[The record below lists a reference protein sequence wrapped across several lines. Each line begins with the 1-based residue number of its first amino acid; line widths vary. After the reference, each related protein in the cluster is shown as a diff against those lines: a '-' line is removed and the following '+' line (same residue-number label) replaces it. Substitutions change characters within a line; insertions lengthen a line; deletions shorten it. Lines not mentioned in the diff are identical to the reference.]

1 MPRKVKCRKVCHYPQ
16 TLEFLPQ
23 NNNADQEPILLT
35 VDEYEAIR
43 LIDRRGMSQE
53 QCAAFMQIA
62 RTTVQRIYE
71 TARKKLADF
80 VVEGRSLRI
89 EGGDFQLCNGSSTGC
104 GCVDCFKQK
113 LYEKYKEK
121 GEDIMRIAVTYE
133 NGEIFQHFGHTE
145 EFKVYDVQDGT
156 VVAGKNAHE
165 KMYPASMTKIM
176 TALVACEQ
184 ITDPDEKVIMTIE
197 STDYAYANDCS
208 SAGFLVDEELTVRD
222 LLYGT
227 ILPSGGEAAHALALH
242 VAGSQEAFVEL
253 MNQKVEEL
261 GLSET
266 THFENCVGIFSKE
279 NYSTCH
285 DMAMILKAAV
295 ENDLCR
301 EILSAKRSTTSQTA
315 QHPEGINLSNLFL
328 RRIEDK
334 ETGGDVLCA
343 KTGFVNQSG
352 SCAASYFVSKDGV
365 PYFCVTG
372 KSTSSWRAIYD
383 HVYLYSTYAKTTE

>member
-23 NNNADQEPILLT
+23 NNNAEQEPIVLT

-80 VVEGRSLRI
+80 VVEGRTLRI

-145 EFKVYDVQDGT
+145 EFKVYDVQDGK
-156 VVAGKNAHE
+156 VVASEVVDTNGQGHGAL
-165 KMYPASMTKIM
+165 AGVL
-176 TALVACEQ
+176 TALKADVLICGGIGGGAQ
-184 ITDPDEKVIMTIE
+184 M
-197 STDYAYANDCS
+197 ALAA
-208 SAGFLVDEELTVRD
+208 AGIK
-222 LLYGT
+222 LYGGV
-227 ILPSGGEAAHALALH
+227 SGSA
-242 VAGSQEAFVEL
+242 
-253 MNQKVEEL
+253 
-261 GLSET
+261 
-266 THFENCVGIFSKE
+266 
-279 NYSTCH
+279 
-285 DMAMILKAAV
+285 DAAV
-295 ENDLCR
+295 EALLAGNLDYNPAVKCNHHG
-301 EILSAKRSTTSQTA
+301 E
-315 QHPEGINLSNLFL
+315 HVEGHTCG
-328 RRIEDK
+328 EHGC
-334 ETGGDVLCA
+334 GG
-343 KTGFVNQSG
+343 
-352 SCAASYFVSKDGV
+352 
-365 PYFCVTG
+365 
-372 KSTSSWRAIYD
+372 
-383 HVYLYSTYAKTTE
+383 HH